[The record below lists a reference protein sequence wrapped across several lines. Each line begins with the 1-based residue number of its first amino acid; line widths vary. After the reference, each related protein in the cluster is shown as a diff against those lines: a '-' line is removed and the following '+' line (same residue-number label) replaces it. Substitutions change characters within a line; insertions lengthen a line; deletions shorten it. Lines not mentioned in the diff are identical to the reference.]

1 MESWLKG
8 NGSHHFANK
17 GPYSESYGFS
27 SSHVQMW
34 ELNHKE
40 GWVPK
45 NWCFWIATLE
55 KTLES
60 SLDSKDIKSVHPKGN
75 QSWIFIGKTDAEAEA
90 PIFWPPDAKR
100 QLTGKDADAGKD
112 WGQEEKWVT
121 EDEMAGWHH
130 QFKRHEFEQT
140 LRDSKEQGS
149 LVCCSPWGHKESD
162 MTEWLNWTEL
172 KLKAAL
178 CVFSSE

>member
-27 SSHVQMW
+27 SSHVWVW
-34 ELNHKE
+34 ELDHKE
-40 GWVPK
+40 GWT
-45 NWCFWIATLE
+45 NWYFWTVLLE

-121 EDEMAGWHH
+121 EDEMAGWHNWLNG
-130 QFKRHEFEQT
+130 HEFWANSGRLWRT
-140 LRDSKEQGS
+140 GKPALLYPRG
-149 LVCCSPWGHKESD
+149 CKESD
-162 MTEWLNWTEL
+162 TT
-172 KLKAAL
+172 
-178 CVFSSE
+178 

>member
-121 EDEMAGWHH
+121 EDEMAGWHNWLNG
-130 QFKRHEFEQT
+130 HEFWANSGRLWRT
-140 LRDSKEQGS
+140 GKPALLYPRG
-149 LVCCSPWGHKESD
+149 CKESD
-162 MTEWLNWTEL
+162 TT
-172 KLKAAL
+172 
-178 CVFSSE
+178 